1 MLSLLGFTACGEAGL
16 GSLGGDDSTNQ
27 GNGGVDDIP
36 CMYGTPR
43 VEFVVKGKVTDSA
56 GVPIKGIL
64 VTAATSTDLK
74 GVTDENG
81 KFVTNKV
88 SWPSMSGKIF
98 FTDTDDHI
106 STKWHEHGH
115 AIQNCYYGPKQVVIT
130 VMSALRYHKFNKLKK
145 EGKSLPEGYDDIW
158 YEAEATAL
166 GRKYSKIIK

>member
-1 MLSLLGFTACGEAGL
+1 MKKLLYLMLSLLGFTACGEAGL
-16 GSLGGDDSTNQ
+16 GSLGSDDSTNQ

-98 FTDTDDHI
+98 FTDTDGAENGGEFEFHSVD
-106 STKWHEHGH
+106 
-115 AIQNCYYGPKQVVIT
+115 
-130 VMSALRYHKFNKLKK
+130 LL
-145 EGKSLPEGYDDIW
+145 SLPKVDVQEGNDPWLIGD
-158 YEAEATAL
+158 YEFTADVKL
-166 GRKYSKIIK
+166 NKK

>member
-1 MLSLLGFTACGEAGL
+1 MKKLLYLLISLLGFTACGEAGL
-16 GSLGGDDSTNQ
+16 GSLGG
-27 GNGGVDDIP
+27 GNGTTQDNEGGEDMP

-98 FTDTDDHI
+98 FTDTDGTENGGEFEFHSVD
-106 STKWHEHGH
+106 
-115 AIQNCYYGPKQVVIT
+115 
-130 VMSALRYHKFNKLKK
+130 LL
-145 EGKSLPEGYDDIW
+145 SLPKVDVQEGNDPWLIAD
-158 YEAEATAL
+158 YEFTADVKL
-166 GRKYSKIIK
+166 NKK

>member
-1 MLSLLGFTACGEAGL
+1 MKKLLYLMLSLLGFTACGEAGL

-98 FTDTDDHI
+98 FTDTDGAENGGEFEFKSVD
-106 STKWHEHGH
+106 
-115 AIQNCYYGPKQVVIT
+115 
-130 VMSALRYHKFNKLKK
+130 LL
-145 EGKSLPEGYDDIW
+145 SLPKVDVQEGNDPWLIGE
-158 YEAEATAL
+158 YEVTADVSL
-166 GRKYSKIIK
+166 DKK